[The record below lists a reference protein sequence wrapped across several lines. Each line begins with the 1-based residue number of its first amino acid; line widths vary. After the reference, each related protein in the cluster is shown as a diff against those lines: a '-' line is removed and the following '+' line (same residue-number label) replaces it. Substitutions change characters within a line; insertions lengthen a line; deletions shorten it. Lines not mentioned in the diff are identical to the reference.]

1 MKINF
6 TLSLYLTQL
15 QTHSILDAAT
25 RAKRNLLN
33 GTAWY
38 WIFYFNCGFFFPVCY
53 SKLAQFSKQRYQTVH
68 DKNSRFY
75 SYTQRGNCIH
85 NAHKN
90 SRSGWF
96 HSHFICVFVKIL
108 SKKYLNTWLESI
120 QRINRKAMNWINWVN
135 SKRLSDVVLNT
146 YNNRVSAKTG
156 ETESMSQIFYNL
168 FH

>member
-1 MKINF
+1 MILNF
-6 TLSLYLTQL
+6 LFQL
-15 QTHSILDAAT
+15 
-25 RAKRNLLN
+25 
-33 GTAWY
+33 W
-38 WIFYFNCGFFFPVCY
+38 FFFPVCY

-96 HSHFICVFVKIL
+96 HSHFICVFVKNL